1 MSKMSHVSAFVLLG
15 TLASVSSCVLAADV
29 KPAAEASSALEIH
42 LIVTA
47 KGRELFNSWN
57 RPTRKSFQV
66 EPVKVAERGPFLSA
80 VVLFKGCRPDAAG
93 NCDVDLDIVAYDPK
107 GKVYGEMKGVEL
119 WKQKPAPDRD
129 YTQLGMDYMGI
140 VIEPQDPSGTY
151 RVTAVARDRNARSE
165 AKSTASFE
173 VK

>member
-1 MSKMSHVSAFVLLG
+1 MKSLRAAVLLG
-15 TLASVSSCVLAADV
+15 VLGSVSLCAPAAGV
-29 KPAAEASSALEIH
+29 KPSAKGTATLEIH
-42 LIVTA
+42 LVVTA

-57 RPTRKSFQV
+57 RPKGKPFQV

-80 VVLFKGCRPDAAG
+80 VVLFEGCKPDMSG
-93 NCDVDLDIVAYDPK
+93 NCDVDLDIVAYDPN
-107 GKVYGEMKGVEL
+107 GNVYGEMKGVEL
-119 WKQKPAPDRD
+119 WKGKPAPDSG

-140 VIEPQDPSGTY
+140 VIEPRDPPGTY

-165 AKSTASFE
+165 ANSSASFE